1 MARFERPYQNLMNQD
16 KFAPREPG
24 LTHPD
29 TDAYIRLRNNGDLE
43 LVISDG
49 LGMVFNKRK
58 RSVTI
63 IADEIKFLTNPGDS
77 IRWNDKR
84 LNSQAFLFTQPALVP
99 TEEQELYSP
108 YNGTEEFFETD
119 A

>member
-1 MARFERPYQNLMNQD
+1 MARFERPFNNLLAQNQFSL
-16 KFAPREPG
+16 REPG

-29 TDAYIRLRNNGDLE
+29 NETYIKLRDNGDIE
-43 LVISDG
+43 LVVSEG

-63 IADEIKFLTNPGDS
+63 IADEIKFLTSLGDS
-77 IRWNDKR
+77 ITWNDKK
-84 LNSQAFLFTQPALVP
+84 LNSQAVLYTQPALVP
-99 TEEQELYSP
+99 TEAHEKFSP
-108 YNGTEEFFETD
+108 YTGTEEFFESD